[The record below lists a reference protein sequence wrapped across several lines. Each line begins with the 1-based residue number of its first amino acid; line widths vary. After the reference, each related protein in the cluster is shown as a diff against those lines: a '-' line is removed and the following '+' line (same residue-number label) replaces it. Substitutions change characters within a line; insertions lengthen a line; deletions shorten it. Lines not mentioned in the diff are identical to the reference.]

1 MQFSLH
7 YITHLIFA
15 DFLNFVIFLFGSH
28 LLQSILP
35 VCLWIFLSISVQKE
49 ASQKMNIC
57 SIESALLSTSCGKY
71 VCIEG
76 RRRRRPRP
84 SQSLELVTENR
95 QEKDLENSAK
105 VKVYHILYGTRKC
118 MAFCFEV
125 NKKSVFPVVT
135 HGKEV
140 KFKVL
145 PTDKPITA
153 GIFDQT
159 FLFQWD
165 EQDRHGDWKSLKSV
179 AEPSMY
185 LIDEENGKEKSK
197 VIITNER
204 SPIFKI
210 CYTDMKIAGLT
221 QYIVKTT

>member
-1 MQFSLH
+1 
-7 YITHLIFA
+7 
-15 DFLNFVIFLFGSH
+15 
-28 LLQSILP
+28 
-35 VCLWIFLSISVQKE
+35 
-49 ASQKMNIC
+49 MNIC

-76 RRRRRPRP
+76 RRRRRP
-84 SQSLELVTENR
+84 SQSLELVSENR

-165 EQDRHGDWKSLKSV
+165 EHDRHGDWKSLKSV

-210 CYTDMKIAGLT
+210 CYSDMKIAGLT